1 MPAKKSRR
9 LSRRNRKTRRG
20 RRVQKGGDNIKHA
33 CKMPYPTGEPAALK
47 NNAGELPDES
57 IQALKQSIAALPES
71 SFLILKIG
79 SNDSE
84 GVKSGKF
91 RNAEFGM
98 SDGTKG
104 REGYHYLEIPFSNT
118 GAEGGKST
126 VVDIK
131 QPASSRV
138 ILRSTNQINAMIGD
152 KEDGTLFAISPIPKY
167 EEFEYPFLV
176 PSKEGNIATAFFG
189 NIAKKLQRKLYTQA
203 FFPLTIKGKNKE
215 ILDLF
220 VNRAEPLIVFNAMA
234 SSCYTSMKYI
244 VDCRKLAKRE
254 TIYMG
259 LCDTLTDNNIHCD
272 VQAPIYPNRDE
283 SCKNIA

>member
-1 MPAKKSRR
+1 
-9 LSRRNRKTRRG
+9 
-20 RRVQKGGDNIKHA
+20 
-33 CKMPYPTGEPAALK
+33 MPYPTGEPPALK
-47 NNAGELPDES
+47 NNEGELPDVS

-84 GVKSGKF
+84 GVKTGKF
-91 RNAEFGM
+91 RSAEFGM
-98 SDGTKG
+98 SDGTEG

-126 VVDIK
+126 VINLKDPRFSRTILKTTLQIK
-131 QPASSRV
+131 
-138 ILRSTNQINAMIGD
+138 AMIGD
-152 KEDGTLFAISPIPKY
+152 KEDGTLFAVSPIPKY

-176 PSKEGNIATAFFG
+176 TSKEGNMVAQFYDKIA
-189 NIAKKLQRKLYTQA
+189 AKVKTKVYQQA

-244 VDCRKLAKRE
+244 IDCRKLAKRE

-259 LCDTLTDNNIHCD
+259 LCDRLTDNNIHCD

-283 SCKNIA
+283 SCKDHI